1 MVVRAGLRIA
11 SCGPERADEVQRLTQ
26 AAFTQYETLDPPSG
40 ALGESPQVVSD
51 DLSEGGGA
59 IAELDGCTVA
69 CLRWLIDARGDF
81 YVKRLA
87 VEPALQ
93 RSGLGH
99 ALMDWAEAEAARR
112 DCDAVSVAVRLAL
125 PGNIEFF
132 RRLGYERGATQRH
145 DGYDYDTA
153 IEMRKLIRRA

>member
-81 YVKRLA
+81 YVLTHPDGRVAWMVKRLA
-87 VEPALQ
+87 AVPVYFAFMQRMTKQMMSRRTPRGAVEP
-93 RSGLGH
+93 G
-99 ALMDWAEAEAARR
+99 
-112 DCDAVSVAVRLAL
+112 
-125 PGNIEFF
+125 
-132 RRLGYERGATQRH
+132 
-145 DGYDYDTA
+145 
-153 IEMRKLIRRA
+153 